1 MGGAPLRRTVS
12 NRVCSRWSYYFV
24 IHSAQAI
31 GCGDRL
37 EGSPKVSFCASLGEP
52 RSKARAIHIH
62 RRVPGKAFS
71 LLVVSNTLRGD
82 LFRVFP
88 GALVNVE
95 NAARVQASC
104 PRRRL
109 IWLQTHSKD
118 EFGKGW
124 KRARS
129 SIRADLPPR
138 ILGKGVWGPAG
149 WGGPTHSIW
158 KCLFTSGCRDHRG
171 RHDHRRARRRARHA
185 HHHRRRA
192 RRHNHHDRRRRALPE
207 DALR

>member
-37 EGSPKVSFCASLGEP
+37 EGSPKVSFCASLGKP

-82 LFRVFP
+82 LFRVSP

-95 NAARVQASC
+95 NAARGQASW
-104 PRRRL
+104 PRRRR
-109 IWLQTHSKD
+109 IWLQTHSND
-118 EFGKGW
+118 EFGK
-124 KRARS
+124 RLEAREIFHS
-129 SIRADLPPR
+129 RRPAAKDSWEKSMGPCWVGRPDSLNLEVPVYQRLPRSPRSPRSPPR
-138 ILGKGVWGPAG
+138 P
-149 WGGPTHSIW
+149 P
-158 KCLFTSGCRDHRG
+158 
-171 RHDHRRARRRARHA
+171 
-185 HHHRRRA
+185 
-192 RRHNHHDRRRRALPE
+192 P
-207 DALR
+207 

>member
-12 NRVCSRWSYYFV
+12 NRVCSRWSYCFV

-104 PRRRL
+104 PGRRL

-129 SIRADLPPR
+129 SIRADLPLR
-138 ILGKGVWGPAG
+138 I
-149 WGGPTHSIW
+149 
-158 KCLFTSGCRDHRG
+158 
-171 RHDHRRARRRARHA
+171 
-185 HHHRRRA
+185 
-192 RRHNHHDRRRRALPE
+192 
-207 DALR
+207 